1 MMVVK
6 EVIAIIQPRLGAEI
20 CPEKVSLMVSSH
32 QTRKRYRYKNQG
44 KEKGGDR

>member
-6 EVIAIIQPRLGAEI
+6 EVIAIIQPRLEAEI

-32 QTRKRYRYKNQG
+32 QTRERCR
-44 KEKGGDR
+44 